1 MILVFDTLRD
11 PRIAGSVKSFD
22 AIEFFFWMNLLEFFA
37 NAFEVGVDDP
47 VSDIKVVFVAKL
59 QELVS

>member
-11 PRIAGSVKSFD
+11 PRIAGAVESFD
-22 AIEFFFWMNLLEFFA
+22 AIEFFFWMSIFKFFA

>member
-1 MILVFDTLRD
+1 MILVFDTLRH
-11 PRIAGSVKSFD
+11 PRIAGAVESFD
-22 AIEFFFWMNLLEFFA
+22 AIELFFWMNLFEFFA

-59 QELVS
+59 QKLVS